1 MYNNCSQHLI
11 DPLLTLLQWLSV
23 EIVST
28 SIASVEFIWVF
39 LYAIKAT
46 VTSKL
51 IILVRFG
58 NNTNPKIPNSKLII
72 LVRFGNNTTLKFLK
86 QVFYPFLQQI

>member
-1 MYNNCSQHLI
+1 
-11 DPLLTLLQWLSV
+11 
-23 EIVST
+23 
-28 SIASVEFIWVF
+28 VEFIWVF

-46 VTSKL
+46 ATSKL